1 VCGVFLD
8 GPCVTL
14 ADLGHHT
21 QGGERESTAKRGTM
35 AAEVQTKMQRHQVT
49 EGDFCPR
56 FLFAPISESDN
67 KLNGYR
73 DNGTLTHVHH
83 MSDTRGTTEGFKF
96 ADRWGCGVY
105 SLEEAYA
112 PIRSRVP
119 SKDKLY

>member
-1 VCGVFLD
+1 
-8 GPCVTL
+8 
-14 ADLGHHT
+14 
-21 QGGERESTAKRGTM
+21 M
-35 AAEVQTKMQRHQVT
+35 AAEVQTKMRHQVM
-49 EGDFCPR
+49 EGGFSLT
-56 FLFAPISESDN
+56 FLFAPVWESDH

-83 MSDTRGTTEGFKF
+83 MSDTRGRTEGFKY